1 MMDFEQALADL
12 ISMHIGEGTD
22 ALIAAMVLQII
33 ALRELE
39 TREQGDTTS
48 PRGTPPADHRH

>member
-22 ALIAAMVLQII
+22 ALIAAMALQII
-33 ALRELE
+33 ALREHE
-39 TREQGDTTS
+39 TREEGDMTS
-48 PRGTPPADHRH
+48 PWGTPSADQRQ